1 MIDVA
6 LSYLDLGWS
15 IIPLKPHDKVP
26 HFALLPKD
34 EAGKAT
40 WAPFQ
45 ENPPARDQVAEWWT
59 RAPEANVGI
68 VTGEVS
74 GIIVQDLDGPEGLS
88 TAHRNGIPVTPT
100 SRTGHGLHLIYRH
113 PGHEVPNSS
122 KRLPGVDVRGDGGY
136 IVAPP
141 SVHPSGAVYQ
151 WQVTP
156 DTALAD
162 APDWFYAALDN
173 SEWDWLQETL
183 RSEARS
189 ISTPTGGYWEKAL
202 ANELQRLSTAVIG
215 NRNNSL
221 VQSAYRMGQIVAAGH
236 LDEGEVEGKLY
247 LVARAIGLDE
257 GETRRTI
264 QSGLR
269 AGMLNPRR

>member
-1 MIDVA
+1 MLDVA
-6 LSYLDLGWS
+6 LSYLDFGWS

-40 WAPFQ
+40 WTPFQ
-45 ENPPARDQVAEWWT
+45 SSAATRDQVSEWWT

-68 VTGEVS
+68 VTGQVS

-88 TAHRNGIPVTPT
+88 TAQRNGIPLTPT
-100 SRTGHGLHLIYRH
+100 SRTGHGLHVVYQH
-113 PGHEVPNSS
+113 PGHEIPNSS
-122 KRLPGVDVRGDGGY
+122 KRMPGIDVRGDGGY

-162 APDWFYAALDN
+162 PPDWFYEALTDW
-173 SEWDWLQETL
+173 EWLAETL
-183 RSEARS
+183 RSETRS
-189 ISTPTGGYWEKAL
+189 ITRAPTGGYWEQAL
-202 ANELQRLSTAVIG
+202 ANELQRLSQAVIG

-221 VQSAYRMGQIVAAGH
+221 VQSAYRIGQIVGAGH
-236 LDEGEVEGKLY
+236 LDEAEVEGKLY
-247 LVARAIGLDE
+247 LVARAIGLEE

-264 QSGLR
+264 QSGLK